1 MQLSSAFN
9 DKIRVEQAKTAL
21 DSLAVTL
28 AASLAIMTSA
38 SGMLLLYS
46 HKPLLIAW
54 LALFVLFTLYRA
66 LHGHRLKAKNLAETA
81 PGHVLK
87 VITWQSVLAGCG
99 WGLLPLIFIGELETV
114 GGAFVV
120 FIIAGT
126 SAGALIQSTS
136 YAPPAMGFYLP
147 ALLATV
153 IALLVEASP
162 ASAMIGFNVFL
173 LAGMMV
179 RQSLKSEQSYRQT
192 ERLRFDATE
201 LASSLA
207 EANRRTLAANSRLNH
222 LARNDTL
229 TQLNNRA
236 SLNDALEARLADLAV
251 AADGLALVIV
261 DLDNFKV
268 INDTQGHG
276 AGDRVLQEAA
286 ARIRALTGD
295 DDFVARLGGDEF
307 ALLIPGPEARARAVD
322 LSDGIIASL
331 SRPIVIDER
340 MASIGAS
347 IGIALFPQDG
357 LTPADLLSSADIA
370 LYAAKKAGRRR
381 FAQFDAP
388 MKRRLDAQRRIEGDL
403 ARAISEFHLAVVFQ
417 PQVDLVTGDT
427 IGHEALIRWAHPD
440 LGNIRPPDIVAAAR
454 ATHQNDRLTGY
465 VVNAACEFLKAL
477 TRLGD
482 HTSIVSINVSPTEF
496 QLYSPADL
504 VLDCIRRHGVAAW
517 RLEVEITEEAILDTR
532 TAGQDLKRLAA
543 AGVRLAI
550 DDFGAG
556 RFSLSDT
563 VALDLDRI
571 KIDRS
576 FIAHIDGNERQQML
590 VDTVLALARKLN
602 VEVLAEG
609 VETPEE
615 AATLVSIG
623 CRKAQGYFFA
633 FPLAGPQA
641 LARLEREIANRP
653 ADRVRA

>member
-1 MQLSSAFN
+1 MQSPSPFN
-9 DKIRVEQAKTAL
+9 DRIQVEQAKAAL
-21 DSLAVTL
+21 DSLAITL
-28 AASLAIMTSA
+28 AASLGIMTSA
-38 SGMLLLYS
+38 SGVLLLYS
-46 HKPLLIAW
+46 GKQLLIVW
-54 LALFVLFTLYRA
+54 LASFVLFTFYRA
-66 LHGHRLKAKNLAETA
+66 WHGHRLKVANAAETA
-81 PGHVLK
+81 PGRVLTI
-87 VITWQSVLAGCG
+87 VTWYSLIAGCG
-99 WGLLPLIFIGELETV
+99 WGLLPLMFIGELETV
-114 GGAFVV
+114 GGAFIV

-136 YAPPAMGFYLP
+136 YAPPALNFYLP

-153 IALLVEASP
+153 VALLFDATA
-162 ASAMIGFNVFL
+162 ASAMIGFNVLL

-192 ERLRFDATE
+192 ERLRLEATE
-201 LASSLA
+201 LACSLA
-207 EANRRTLAANSRLNH
+207 EANRHTLAANSRLNH

-229 TQLNNRA
+229 TQLHNRS
-236 SLNDALEARLADLAV
+236 SLNDALEARLSDIK
-251 AADGLALVIV
+251 AAEDGLALVIV

-276 AGDRVLQEAA
+276 AGDSVLQETA
-286 ARIRALTGD
+286 ARIRALAGK

-307 ALLIPGPEARARAVD
+307 AVLIPGPEARARAVD
-322 LSDGIIASL
+322 LSDELIASL
-331 SRPIVIDER
+331 SRPIIIDER
-340 MASIGAS
+340 RASIGAS

-357 LTPADLLSSADIA
+357 LTPADLLASADIA

-388 MKRRLDAQRRIEGDL
+388 MKRRLDTQRRIEGDL
-403 ARAISEFHLAVVFQ
+403 AEAITEFHLTVVFQ
-417 PQVDLVTGDT
+417 PQVDLITGDT
-427 IGHEALIRWAHPD
+427 IGHEALIRWAHPE
-440 LGNIRPPDIVAAAR
+440 LGNVRPPDIVAAAR
-454 ATHQNDRLTGY
+454 ATHQNDRLTAY
-465 VVNAACEFLKAL
+465 VVNAACDFLKAL
-477 TRLGD
+477 ARLGD
-482 HTSIVSINVSPTEF
+482 HSSIVSINVSPTEF
-496 QLYSPADL
+496 QLYSPANL
-504 VLDCIRRHGVAAW
+504 VLDSIRRHGIEPW

-556 RFSLSDT
+556 HFSLSDT

-576 FIAHIDGNERQQML
+576 FVAHIDSNERQQML

-633 FPLAGPQA
+633 FPLTGPQA
-641 LARLEREIANRP
+641 LARLEREIDARP
-653 ADRVRA
+653 ADRARA